1 MLRKIYFFV
10 HFFVFKQGEEKK
22 PKLCNCIT
30 RTAQGTIL
38 FQPGGNGI
46 FCSIMWPQK
55 GNSFQNKRLC
65 QNKSPAIFL
74 RSLENYLAIRI
85 MAQCCS
91 PDNRGTKPQQPGEQ
105 EANIC
110 WDWPL
115 LLLFLFLFKLH
126 THKNKHWKC
135 LLFTVVRVQ
144 KQDASSDASSC
155 TRSLGTDNRH
165 TKGGRRLVKSGQKR
179 QILYS
184 KHNSTPPYGQT
195 LTPERQNKSNK
206 YSTFCSFP
214 TKTLDVG
221 VDSSCSGCSSIV
233 AGDAEAVVQE
243 WELGEG
249 GGPEQRNVTAHLHL
263 RRTPEFSSKLKQKKR
278 TFWWLDKASFKTLP
292 L

>member
-115 LLLFLFLFKLH
+115 LLFFLFLFKLH
-126 THKNKHWKC
+126 THKKKTLKVLAFH
-135 LLFTVVRVQ
+135 
-144 KQDASSDASSC
+144 
-155 TRSLGTDNRH
+155 
-165 TKGGRRLVKSGQKR
+165 SGQSAKTRRFKWRFQLYEELGNR
-179 QILYS
+179 Q
-184 KHNSTPPYGQT
+184 PPYKRRKETGEKWTEKADT
-195 LTPERQNKSNK
+195 L
-206 YSTFCSFP
+206 
-214 TKTLDVG
+214 
-221 VDSSCSGCSSIV
+221 
-233 AGDAEAVVQE
+233 
-243 WELGEG
+243 
-249 GGPEQRNVTAHLHL
+249 
-263 RRTPEFSSKLKQKKR
+263 
-278 TFWWLDKASFKTLP
+278 FKTQQHTP
-292 L
+292 IWTNPDTWKTKQIQ